1 MFLIFVLS
9 ETVDPA
15 FIRIFTTLLTT
26 YIFYTMKSL
35 TLQDPKTF
43 GLPNKEKVSNV
54 IKLFQSEDKEQ
65 FINSYQEL
73 NNTDK
78 FYAVAT
84 CVYYFTD
91 VKMARQMF
99 LEELREDLRTLK
111 LLNKPKGKDLHFG
124 YE

>member
-1 MFLIFVLS
+1 
-9 ETVDPA
+9 
-15 FIRIFTTLLTT
+15 
-26 YIFYTMKSL
+26 MKSL

-43 GLPNKEKVSNV
+43 GLPHKEKVSNV

-65 FINSYQEL
+65 FVKSYQEL

-99 LEELREDLRTLK
+99 LEELKEDLVTLK
-111 LLNKPKGKDLHFG
+111 LLNKPKGKDLGFG
-124 YE
+124 YEYKGYAYDKAIMDKISLDYFEVK